1 MHWLKR
7 LAFACASCALL
18 LAVDISGVGSSASRD
33 TQAQASQT
41 EVQPPKA
48 KTKAGAPANRNPAP
62 PPKSTTRR
70 DYVGDTVCEN
80 CHQEKASAYSK
91 TAHHLTSQ
99 VATKQT
105 IVGNFSPGFN
115 TMATANPNLSFRM
128 DVKGDA
134 FYQTAIWASAN
145 EPATK
150 SATSDSSS
158 SPATGTHT
166 RTERLDLVIG
176 SGGKGQTYLFW
187 RQDELFQLPVGYST
201 VLHQWINSPGYVDGT
216 ADFTRGIIPRCLECH
231 ATYFESILPG
241 PEFNLYDTTNFVL
254 GISCE
259 RCHGPGRKHAEIYAS
274 KAAAHPAA
282 TIVNPAKLSPAR
294 RADVCAQCHAGQGI
308 REILPAFTYVP
319 GQLLEKYIDLGP
331 LDSNVDVHGKQGMLL
346 AKSRCYQASA
356 DMNCST
362 CHDVHQPEPGL
373 AAMSQHCLRCHK
385 IESSPA
391 HAKVGEALASNCID
405 CHMPTLESKVVY
417 LDVNGKRIRPRFRTH
432 WIKVYSEADRQ

>member
-1 MHWLKR
+1 MRSLTK
-7 LAFACASCALL
+7 LALAATSCALL
-18 LAVDISGVGSSASRD
+18 LAAGTSGLLSSGPPNR
-33 TQAQASQT
+33 QAQAAQT
-41 EVQPPKA
+41 ESPTRHPRPK
-48 KTKAGAPANRNPAP
+48 TSPPANHNLP
-62 PPKSTTRR
+62 PQQTLAGRH
-70 DYVGDTVCEN
+70 DFVGDAVCAN
-80 CHQEKASAYSK
+80 CHQEKASAYAK

-99 VATKQT
+99 VATKET
-105 IVGNFSPGFN
+105 IVGTFSPGSN
-115 TMATANPNLSFRM
+115 TMATANPNLSFQM
-128 DVKGDA
+128 DAKEDA
-134 FYQTAIWASAN
+134 FYQTAIW
-145 EPATK
+145 
-150 SATSDSSS
+150 
-158 SPATGTHT
+158 SPANTPSESPNPELSSTSTPTART

-187 RQDELFQLPVGYST
+187 RQNELYQLPVGYST

-241 PEFNLYDTTNFVL
+241 PDFNLYDTTNFIL

-259 RCHGPGRKHAEIYAS
+259 RCHGPGRKHAESYAS
-274 KAAAHPAA
+274 KAAARSTAP
-282 TIVNPAKLSPAR
+282 IVNPAKLSPAR

-319 GQLLEKYIDLGP
+319 GQPLEKYIDLGP
-331 LDSNVDVHGKQGMLL
+331 PDSNVDVHGKQGMLL

-385 IESSPA
+385 IESSPT
-391 HAKVGEALASNCID
+391 HAKMGEALAGNCID

-417 LDVNGKRIRPRFRTH
+417 LDVNGKRIWPKFRTH